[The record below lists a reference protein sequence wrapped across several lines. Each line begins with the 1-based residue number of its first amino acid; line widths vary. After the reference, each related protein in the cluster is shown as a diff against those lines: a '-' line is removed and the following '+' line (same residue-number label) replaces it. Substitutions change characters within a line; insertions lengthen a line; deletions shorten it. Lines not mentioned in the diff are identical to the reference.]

1 MISNCTALG
10 GHTSMNNNKQGIL
23 LESGTNELEV
33 IVFQVGTGTFGINV
47 MKVREIIQVL
57 PLTPVPNSHP
67 NIEGLIRLRDEVITV
82 INLAKVLEFPPSENP
97 AEDKLIIA
105 ELNKLKVAFRVQN
118 VSRIHRIS
126 WDQIEKPDE
135 LAQNIQSTATGVI
148 KMDDQ
153 MVLLLD
159 FEKIVVEINPE
170 KGITVDQVKQLGHRE
185 RSNKKIMIAE
195 DSAVLR
201 KLISDTLV
209 EAGYDQIKFFDNG
222 LALWNHLDEIKDH
235 EDLTSSVQLIVTD
248 LEMPKMD
255 GLHLTKRIKEN
266 VNLQQIPVVIFS
278 SLITEDLFYKGKS
291 VGADAQISK
300 PEIVKL
306 IEVIDLLA
314 L

>member
-1 MISNCTALG
+1 MISTALG
-10 GHTSMNNNKQGIL
+10 GHTSMNDNKQGIL

-82 INLAKVLEFPPSENP
+82 VNLAKVLEFPPSENP

-170 KGITVDQVKQLGHRE
+170 KGITVEQVKQLGHRE

-222 LALWNHLDEIKDH
+222 LALWNYLEEIKDH

-266 VNLQQIPVVIFS
+266 DILQQIPVVIFS

>member
-1 MISNCTALG
+1 
-10 GHTSMNNNKQGIL
+10 MNDNKQGIL

-57 PLTPVPNSHP
+57 PLTAVPNSHP

-135 LAQNIQSTATGVI
+135 LAQNIQSTSTGVI

-266 VNLQQIPVVIFS
+266 DNLKQIPVVIFS